1 MNDCEGTIVVQD
13 LFQLNFCVT
22 RAYNTQAWRKHC
34 KYVVRRITSKWFDQ
48 NWWRSKKENL
58 VDIFEYSFEATKNT
72 KKSPSK
78 ESKSKLEISWSWT
91 YGMPNK
97 RMKSNLLKLKKK
109 SPNSME
115 ISITICTVYLLN
127 KKNKSVQ
134 NQTKIIDPC
143 SINFEKW

>member
-1 MNDCEGTIVVQD
+1 MIKSTYSFANLNFILRKKRQQFHRLWFCRIFLNDCQGTIVVQD

-48 NWWRSKKENL
+48 NWWRSIKENL

-72 KKSPSK
+72 KKSPYK

-91 YGMPNK
+91 YSMRNK
-97 RMKSNLLKLKKK
+97 RMKSNLLKLKRFHQI
-109 SPNSME
+109 P
-115 ISITICTVYLLN
+115 
-127 KKNKSVQ
+127 
-134 NQTKIIDPC
+134 
-143 SINFEKW
+143 